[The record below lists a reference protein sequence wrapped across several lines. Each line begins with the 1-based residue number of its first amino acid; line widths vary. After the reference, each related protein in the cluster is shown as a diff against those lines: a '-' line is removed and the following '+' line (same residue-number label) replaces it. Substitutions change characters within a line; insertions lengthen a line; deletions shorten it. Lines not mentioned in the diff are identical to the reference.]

1 MITAKVICD
10 SVNTYGNRLTT
21 FELRYPKFIH
31 GECKTHRV
39 MRIGDEGGYELM
51 QEVGLMNDPHL
62 SRNASSSRAIPTERL
77 LAEVRSDL
85 ERATPVFWGKNQKG
99 MQAAEE
105 LSDVLET
112 EPTEHWHARTSPR
125 QSAKNQWREAALS
138 AAKHAEQLVA
148 IGAHKQIVNRILEPF
163 THINVVCSATEYD
176 NFFGLRLHA
185 DAQPEARALASA
197 MWEARARSNPQLL
210 MPGEWH
216 LPYIPTMDSSGRPI
230 KWKEGLDDID
240 TVRKVSTARCGRVS
254 YRSFET
260 GRESEIPEDIKL
272 HDRLLAGQPL
282 HASPAEHQAT
292 PDHNE
297 QPFGPMDRP
306 SGGGWQHREEW
317 GNLVG
322 WCQYR
327 KMIPGEAVAPLPDEY
342 RHSPDV

>member
-1 MITAKVICD
+1 MISAKVIAD
-10 SVNTYGNRLTT
+10 SISPQHHRLTT

-31 GECKTHRV
+31 GEFMTHRV
-39 MRIGDEGGYELM
+39 
-51 QEVGLMNDPHL
+51 L

-105 LSDVLET
+105 LTGTDLIV
-112 EPTEHWHARTSPR
+112 
-125 QSAKNQWREAALS
+125 AKNTWKAQAIVAAEAAERMS
-138 AAKHAEQLVA
+138 RNGV
-148 IGAHKQIVNRILEPF
+148 HKQIVNRILEPF
-163 THINVVCSATEYD
+163 THINVVCTATEYA

-185 DAQPEARALASA
+185 DAQPEARALAIA
-197 MWEARARSNPQLL
+197 MWQARAASAPQVLQ
-210 MPGEWH
+210 PGEWH
-216 LPYIPTMDSSGRPI
+216 LPYVPTKDSSGKPI

-240 TVRKVSTARCGRVS
+240 AMRRVSTARCARVS

-260 GRESEIPEDIKL
+260 GRESEIDEDVKL

-297 QPFGPMDRP
+297 QPLGPMDRP

-322 WCQYR
+322 WRQYR
-327 KMIPGEAVAPLPDEY
+327 KMLPGEAVAPLPDEY